1 MSIWERLLIK
11 LHLKKPI
18 DYNSIEYMI
27 YDILKWTKKNNIS
40 FINGFNFPYEK
51 KYIKSIEKKFKDIL
65 IFKQNP
71 DKYKKHI
78 NN

>member
-1 MSIWERLLIK
+1 ML
-11 LHLKKPI
+11 
-18 DYNSIEYMI
+18 

-40 FINGFNFPYEK
+40 FFYGFNFPYQK
-51 KYIKSIEKKFKDIL
+51 KYIKLGEKKFKDIL

-71 DKYKKHI
+71 DKYKKNI